1 MLTLVAW
8 RGEPSQMN
16 RAAVRNGGGDAL
28 LVDVDWSL
36 ETDMP
41 CACKSKSPL
50 RKKTQ
55 LCSARAARP
64 EATGGND
71 KVENLSYYDTSPL
84 KDTLEELIDFDYLNE
99 KHVRLIVSHC
109 VNVKYALY

>member
-1 MLTLVAW
+1 MQRNDAALGIQMLTLVAW

-41 CACKSKSPL
+41 CACKSKSQL

-71 KVENLSYYDTSPL
+71 KVENSPW
-84 KDTLEELIDFDYLNE
+84 
-99 KHVRLIVSHC
+99 VPM
-109 VNVKYALY
+109 A